1 MAIDADSSPNLAL
14 TLGMTSEEAR
24 SILPLC
30 ENRELVQQ
38 KTGSGFNGVFRVSFA
53 MDDVVASYSVK
64 TPAGA
69 YLLVMGTVRGM
80 GTGCTCPAHTLVRNL
95 LRSLLTGEYQ
105 AVIVD
110 MEAGVEH
117 LGRGTA
123 AYVDMML
130 IVTDASLKSLETAR
144 TIHTIASTAGIRQI
158 YLLGNRIRS
167 GEEMERVQAY
177 ADRYVLPLLAMI
189 PYDSAVSE
197 ADILGY
203 SPVFLST
210 SAAMQAVDN
219 LTEEMVRRQE

>member
-144 TIHTIASTAGIRQI
+144 TIHTIASNGRYPTDLPAGEPNP
-158 YLLGNRIRS
+158 LGRRDGTSTGIC
-167 GEEMERVQAY
+167 GPVCAPPPCH
-177 ADRYVLPLLAMI
+177 DPL
-189 PYDSAVSE
+189 
-197 ADILGY
+197 
-203 SPVFLST
+203 
-210 SAAMQAVDN
+210 
-219 LTEEMVRRQE
+219 